1 MEITLIQSILFQ
13 ERDTINFVGAHEGGI
28 SFTVDRKE
36 RYHWE
41 GEFKV
46 TI

>member
-1 MEITLIQSILFQ
+1 MEITLIQSIRFQ
-13 ERDTINFVGAHEGGI
+13 ERYTINFVGAYEGGI

-36 RYHWE
+36 RCHWE
-41 GEFKV
+41 GEFEV